1 MTAPRGRCDRPSP
14 TPTDPMNT
22 DNVSVSRLRYE
33 ALIVLSVLGW
43 VLSFFLLGFL
53 LGSAA

>member
-1 MTAPRGRCDRPSP
+1 
-14 TPTDPMNT
+14 MNT